1 MYCSFADYLLLKR
14 KLFTFNVYVH
24 EKILLFLVLN
34 FAFVLTNEASLMCKK
49 DRFFIIFV
57 MKPPK
62 YYLLFLLLFTWVK
75 SNAQNRNFSCE
86 VKYRQITAFF
96 DTTKKYLTP
105 SVLLFSANQSIYVQG
120 ETTPLGAGINTSV
133 PASKFNAAANIAV
146 FIDLSSQRMTSS
158 QRASGERW
166 VVEDSLFALSWAI
179 KSNETRQ
186 IGKYKCL
193 KAEVS
198 TRGRTYTA
206 WFTPEIPV
214 PVGPWK
220 LYGLPGLILE
230 ATDSTGEV
238 TFLLESLT
246 MPMKTD
252 LPIVSP
258 VPKAGKKMVNEKEFV
273 VTRRESL
280 DKMNKMSNTAP
291 KPEGVISSSTKIR
304 TRSMELFPDE

>member
-1 MYCSFADYLLLKR
+1 
-14 KLFTFNVYVH
+14 
-24 EKILLFLVLN
+24 
-34 FAFVLTNEASLMCKK
+34 
-49 DRFFIIFV
+49 
-57 MKPPK
+57 MKTPK
-62 YYLLFLLLFTWVK
+62 YYLLVLILFTWVK
-75 SNAQNRNFSCE
+75 SNAQNKSFSGE
-86 VKYRQITAFF
+86 IKYRQITAFF

-133 PASKFNAAANIAV
+133 PASKFNETTNIAV
-146 FIDLSSQRMTSS
+146 FIDLNSQRITSS

-166 VVEDSLFALSWAI
+166 VVEDSLLTLPWAI
-179 KSNETRQ
+179 QSNETRQ
-186 IGKYKCL
+186 IGKHKCL

-238 TFLLESLT
+238 TFLLESLS
-246 MPMKTD
+246 MPMKSAQ
-252 LPIVSP
+252 PIVP
-258 VPKAGKKMVNEKEFV
+258 PIPKVGRKIVNEKDFIAI
-273 VTRRESL
+273 RRESL
-280 DKMNKMSNTAP
+280 DKMNKMINTTP
-291 KPEGVISSSTKIR
+291 KPEGVISSSTKVR